1 MKTQT
6 LTLMMTKS
14 TPNYGRDDAHGDVN
28 DVDDNGDDDGD
39 DGYGYGYGDDIDDN
53 LA

>member
-39 DGYGYGYGDDIDDN
+39 DGDDDIDDIDDN